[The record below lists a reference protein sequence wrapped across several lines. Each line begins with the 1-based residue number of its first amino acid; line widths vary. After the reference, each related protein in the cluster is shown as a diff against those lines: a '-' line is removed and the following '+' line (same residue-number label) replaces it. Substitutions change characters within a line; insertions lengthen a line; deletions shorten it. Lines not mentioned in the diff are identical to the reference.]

1 MSYNHQ
7 QSEFG
12 SKDIV
17 KAAIRMALSANRD
30 EEKDL
35 KAYYSGIGIKACAVD
50 YGGEFIS
57 SIMKIIERAV
67 VSSNREGVIIESHA
81 EEGAVAG
88 ATREALAQV
97 MPKAVGLNV
106 GGKIG
111 VARYHDHVAVCVFFG
126 IGLLHLNEI
135 SIGVGHRV
143 V

>member
-1 MSYNHQ
+1 MNENEY
-7 QSEFG
+7 G

-17 KAAIRMALSANRD
+17 KAAIHMALSATRE
-30 EEKDL
+30 EEKQL
-35 KAYYSGIGIKACAVD
+35 KHRYAEKGIRCCAVD
-50 YGGEFIS
+50 YGGDFIS
-57 SIMKIIERAV
+57 SIVKIIERAV
-67 VSSNREGVIIESHA
+67 VSAKREGVIAESHA

-88 ATREALAQV
+88 ATREALNQISG
-97 MPKAVGLNV
+97 KAIGLNV

-111 VARYHDHVAVCVFFG
+111 VARYNDHVAVCVFFG